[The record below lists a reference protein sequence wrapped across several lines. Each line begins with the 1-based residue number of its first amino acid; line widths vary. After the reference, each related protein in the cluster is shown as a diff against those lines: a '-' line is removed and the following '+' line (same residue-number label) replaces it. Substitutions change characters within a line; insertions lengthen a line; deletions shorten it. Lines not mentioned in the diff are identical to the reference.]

1 MSDLRL
7 TGVTP
12 GVSDWFA
19 KLQTQ
24 TREATGTAIESSK
37 PAPAGDSAPA
47 APVASG
53 GRLERSDKT
62 APLPSADENALVS
75 EFLKW
80 AHMSPAE
87 RIRAQYLGEEGLT
100 EEALKA
106 LPKEERDAVELEI
119 AARIQEAIGGTGEVG
134 QTVSSAATQ
143 QANAAYQQTSRL
155 LAETM
160 TLSG

>member
-7 TGVTP
+7 AGVTP

-24 TREATGTAIESSK
+24 TREATGTAIDISK
-37 PAPAGDSAPA
+37 PSPAGDSVPA
-47 APVASG
+47 SPVASG
-53 GRLERSDKT
+53 GRLERSDEP

-100 EEALKA
+100 EDALKA

-119 AARIQEAIGGTGEVG
+119 AARIQNAIGGTGEG
-134 QTVSSAATQ
+134 AQPVSIAAAQ
-143 QANAAYQQTSRL
+143 QANTAYQQTSRL
-155 LAETM
+155 LAGTM
-160 TLSG
+160 ALSG